1 VSPRGRLPV
10 VRDLTLPYALSL
22 LVAGLLAAVSVAGL
36 LYGQGGLYD
45 PDPRTLPTFLGQDGL
60 TLVAGLPLLLVS
72 LRLARRGSL
81 RGLMLWAGS
90 LFYVTYSYAYY
101 VLGARFNPLFLAYV
115 VVVSA
120 SGYALL
126 YILLSLDAEAIEARF
141 SARTPVRALGG
152 FLAFMGA
159 FPAAMWVAAI
169 VAATASG
176 ATPSAVERVVWPMD
190 LVVAF
195 PALFWG
201 GVWLW
206 RRQALGYAVG
216 GVLLVKAA
224 AVGPTLVLNSWL
236 VTRWGV
242 PLDPMLPFYAFVGAG
257 GLLGTVV
264 YLRAVDPPVSRPVP
278 RAGMRSAA

>member
-1 VSPRGRLPV
+1 VT
-10 VRDLTLPYALSL
+10 RDLTLPYTLSL
-22 LVAGLLAAVSVAGL
+22 LVAALLAVVSVAGL
-36 LYGQGGLYD
+36 LYGQRGLYD

-60 TLVAGLPLLLVS
+60 TLAAGLPLLLAS
-72 LRLARRGSL
+72 EWLARRGSL
-81 RGLMLWAGS
+81 RGLLLWAGS
-90 LFYVTYSYAYY
+90 LFYVAYSYAYY
-101 VLGARFNPLFLAYV
+101 VLGVRFNALFLAYV

-126 YILLSLDAEAIEARF
+126 YVLLSLDAEAVKRRF
-141 SARTPVRALGG
+141 SARTPARALGG

-169 VAATASG
+169 VAAAAGGTA
-176 ATPSAVERVVWPMD
+176 PSAVERVVWPMD

-206 RRQALGYAVG
+206 RQQALGYAVG
-216 GVLLVKAA
+216 GILLVKAA
-224 AVGPTLVLNSWL
+224 AVGPTLVLNTWL

-242 PLDPMLPFYAFVGAG
+242 PADPMLPFYALVGVG
-257 GLLGTVV
+257 GVLGTTL
-264 YLRAVDPPVSRPVP
+264 YLRAVDRPVSRPP
-278 RAGMRSAA
+278 PLPGAPAAA